1 MYALQIHEKESL
13 LKLTINENI
22 NEDELRIML
31 KDLKEIRKKFT
42 NGYNLL
48 IVLPEE
54 LRKSNIDERE
64 KIDLSA
70 YTAKLKGL
78 KQVVLQTPDINSSNV
93 ERLKEIYNELSIH
106 VSVTHNHID
115 SQKKLGLFW

>member
-1 MYALQIHEKESL
+1 MYAMKMDEKDSL
-13 LKLTINENI
+13 LELTIDKNL

-31 KDLKEIRKKFT
+31 RDLKHLRRTLSTDYK
-42 NGYNLL
+42 LL

-54 LRKSNIDERE
+54 LRQGNIDEKE
-64 KIDLSA
+64 KIDLSV

-78 KQVVLQTPDINSSNV
+78 KQVVLQTPDKNSQNV
-93 ERLKEIYNELSIH
+93 KLLKEIYTQLSIR
-106 VSVTHNHID
+106 VSVTHNSIE